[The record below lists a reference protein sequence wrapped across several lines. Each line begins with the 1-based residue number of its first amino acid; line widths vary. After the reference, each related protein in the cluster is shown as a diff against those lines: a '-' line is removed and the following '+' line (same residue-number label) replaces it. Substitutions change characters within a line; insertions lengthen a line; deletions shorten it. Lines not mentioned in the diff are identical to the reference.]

1 MPFRFY
7 NKPLKFSKKIPHP
20 LVPRNMRDIT
30 LNTMMFPDN
39 IMRSIVADKVS
50 ARGWVAEKIG
60 SKHLTTLLDVVDSG
74 AELQLDKY
82 PRPFVIKSTHA
93 SGHYKLVQ
101 TEADLEGLPELADSW
116 LLRQGIG
123 ELEWCYRDIKPRLL
137 VEEMLTDDKINGV
150 YDIKIFCLFGKV
162 VLFYVIQGRFGKEEK
177 TFFTPEWVQQ
187 KIEIDAFYDVFPK
200 PPKKPEN
207 LAEIIKLAEIL
218 SGEFSHIRVDFLLR
232 GNEIYFG
239 EMTNFTFSGSR
250 LFQPDN
256 VEKFLFDEY
265 NRLRKEKIADMRD
278 AYSRGQF
285 NS

>member
-1 MPFRFY
+1 
-7 NKPLKFSKKIPHP
+7 
-20 LVPRNMRDIT
+20 
-30 LNTMMFPDN
+30 
-39 IMRSIVADKVS
+39 
-50 ARGWVAEKIG
+50 
-60 SKHLTTLLDVVDSG
+60 LLDVVDSG

-123 ELEWCYRDIKPRLL
+123 ELEWCYRDIKPRLS
-137 VEEMLTDDKINGV
+137 VEEMLTDDQINGV
-150 YDIKIFCLFGKV
+150 YDIKIFCMFGTV
-162 VLFYVIQGRFGKEEK
+162 VLIYVIQGRFGKLEK
-177 TFFTPEWVQQ
+177 TFFTPEWDAQE
-187 KIEIDAFYDVFPK
+187 IEIDYFQDVLPK
-200 PPKKPEN
+200 PPEKPDT
-207 LAEIIKLAEIL
+207 LAEMLKLAKVL
-218 SGEFSHIRVDFLLR
+218 SSEFSHIRVDFLLR

-250 LFQPDN
+250 LFQPDD

-265 NRLRKEKIADMRD
+265 NRFRKEKISDMRS
-278 AYSRGQF
+278 AYSRGRHNNPIAN